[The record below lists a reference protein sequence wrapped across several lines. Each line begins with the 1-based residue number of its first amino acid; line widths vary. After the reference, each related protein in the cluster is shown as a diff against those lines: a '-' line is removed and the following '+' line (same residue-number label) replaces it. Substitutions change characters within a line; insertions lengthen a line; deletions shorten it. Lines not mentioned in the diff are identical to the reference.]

1 MATRKANQDVNQEIV
16 TRVES
21 NQKYQKIPKI
31 LLLLG
36 SPQFNTKGPYG
47 MAHTLSAPKVP
58 QFNTKSLSV
67 QHIPQFNTKNAA
79 VQHIP
84 QFQTKNHS
92 VQQQKRQNCCVELRS
107 F

>member
-36 SPQFNTKGPYG
+36 ST
-47 MAHTLSAPKVP
+47 TV
-58 QFNTKSLSV
+58 
-67 QHIPQFNTKNAA
+67 
-79 VQHIP
+79 
-84 QFQTKNHS
+84 NHSYYS
-92 VQQQKRQNCCVELRS
+92 VQQQKRKNCGVFDVELRDVLN
-107 F
+107 